1 MSQIPIEND
10 DNRSLAAS
18 DFVQLDAL
26 EESAA
31 VQNSTN
37 YQVYPLISS

>member
-10 DNRSLAAS
+10 DNRSPAAS

-26 EESAA
+26 EESAE
-31 VQNSTN
+31 QNSN